1 MAGLPLFVTN
11 RAKEVLDNL
20 ESKELTPYEVKKER
34 LKKLK
39 SENDNQ
45 ISLFEYKD
53 DELRTEIKKME
64 LDKITPL
71 EALNKLSELKKKMK
85 ENG

>member
-1 MAGLPLFVTN
+1 MPLFVTN

-20 ESKELTPYEVKKER
+20 ESKELTPYEIKKER

-45 ISLFEYKD
+45 ISLFEFKD
-53 DELRTEIKKME
+53 DALRTEINKME
-64 LDKITPL
+64 LDNITPL
-71 EALNKLSELKKKMK
+71 EALNKLNELKKKMK
-85 ENG
+85 QDG

>member
-1 MAGLPLFVTN
+1 MFRLICF
-11 RAKEVLDNL
+11 EQ
-20 ESKELTPYEVKKER
+20 YKKER

-45 ISLFEYKD
+45 ISLFEFKD
-53 DELRTEIKKME
+53 DSLRTEINKME
-64 LDKITPL
+64 LDKITPI
-71 EALNKLSELKKKMK
+71 EALNKLNELKKKMS

>member
-1 MAGLPLFVTN
+1 MA
-11 RAKEVLDNL
+11 A
-20 ESKELTPYEVKKER
+20 VKFG

-45 ISLFEYKD
+45 ISLFEFKD
-53 DELRTEIKKME
+53 DSLRTEINKME

-71 EALNKLSELKKKMK
+71 EALNKLNELKKKMS